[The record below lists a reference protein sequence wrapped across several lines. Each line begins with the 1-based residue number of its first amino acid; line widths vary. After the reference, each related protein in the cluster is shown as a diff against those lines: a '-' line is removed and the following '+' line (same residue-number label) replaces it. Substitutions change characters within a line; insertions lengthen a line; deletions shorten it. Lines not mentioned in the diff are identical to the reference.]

1 MTGATGLI
9 RYTTAKPLLFKT
21 TVFLCPFLFLPQ
33 ESEMAFVILCLLDFN
48 APVLTPAQY
57 TRLRI
62 LPLERYPLW
71 MFFVDSR
78 VVKKTAGC
86 RRQVLEIEKKK
97 RVSDKTERSK
107 N

>member
-9 RYTTAKPLLFKT
+9 RYTTAEPLLFKT

-48 APVLTPAQY
+48 APVLTHAQY

-62 LPLERYPLW
+62 LP
-71 MFFVDSR
+71 
-78 VVKKTAGC
+78 
-86 RRQVLEIEKKK
+86 
-97 RVSDKTERSK
+97 
-107 N
+107 